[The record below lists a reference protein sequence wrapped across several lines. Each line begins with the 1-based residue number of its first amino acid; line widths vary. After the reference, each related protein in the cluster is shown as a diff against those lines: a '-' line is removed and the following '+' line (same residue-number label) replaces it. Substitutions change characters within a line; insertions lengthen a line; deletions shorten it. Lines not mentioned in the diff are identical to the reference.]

1 LDSIHTE
8 ERLATVMNAYANMWG
23 RYPDALFRAANLWD
37 FLCAGGLDPKDGSS
51 ASVICQ
57 WITSSLDN
65 TFTKTVNEPP
75 IYNQVMKNLGDW
87 YTGQSPAE
95 RNQMLQHATD
105 WRRTQPTSK
114 AS

>member
-1 LDSIHTE
+1 
-8 ERLATVMNAYANMWG
+8 
-23 RYPDALFRAANLWD
+23 
-37 FLCAGGLDPKDGSS
+37 
-51 ASVICQ
+51 
-57 WITSSLDN
+57 
-65 TFTKTVNEPP
+65 VNEPP